1 MSMPTTDR
9 ALPKT
14 AWVKWPF
21 AASELKNGFAPDEWL
36 QTSAQDLVPEL
47 RVGNMPGVR
56 SHIIEIEICSR
67 SHCRFPPV
75 EKQTLLASSQ
85 QPIASRL
92 SFGNAYCGSTLS
104 RHRDSKVST
113 SFSARACAS
122 NGLPGLWVAT
132 PVTFPLETG
141 CADTSFGHSSSS
153 RQSRLPNCAHR
164 SPKVTLMRHVPL
176 TA

>member
-1 MSMPTTDR
+1 MTPVKSPLSNLAFGRFSDLARAIATSLMSMPTTDR

-47 RVGNMPGVR
+47 RVRNMPGVR
-56 SHIIEIEICSR
+56 SRIIEIEICSR

-75 EKQTLLASSQ
+75 EKQALLASSQ

-92 SFGNAYCGSTLS
+92 SLAATPIACPPFRAIAPRKYQRLS
-104 RHRDSKVST
+104 V
-113 SFSARACAS
+113 
-122 NGLPGLWVAT
+122 PGLA
-132 PVTFPLETG
+132 
-141 CADTSFGHSSSS
+141 
-153 RQSRLPNCAHR
+153 RLTDCQAI
-164 SPKVTLMRHVPL
+164 V
-176 TA
+176 